1 MSVSTNINIAP
12 FKAGHWT
19 LPTIHGHTYLWFDV
33 KAAVQYCPYVHALI
47 FKESKMWANTAKY
60 LMSNNL
66 LNMVTVCECESS

>member
-19 LPTIHGHTYLWFDV
+19 LPTIHGQTGLWFDV

-47 FKESKMWANTAKY
+47 FQRIKDVGKHCKI
-60 LMSNNL
+60 SNP
-66 LNMVTVCECESS
+66 LNMVTVCESIC